1 MIPNKLSSPSYKIS
15 GIALSRDNI
24 LHIIEQLLDPLIAVC
39 ALCVIA
45 IFTEGELN
53 RPYAIL
59 SLIVFAITYPSTSKI
74 SLSQTVAIKNILFIW
89 SMQTALFVSFGL
101 ATQYIYMFPR
111 ETLIIWFISV
121 PLLQAAGY
129 LCLKKISPFII
140 KLQSPTKRAVIV
152 GMNDRANNLA
162 VKLKNSQYNS
172 IKVVGFFEDRE
183 LDRVTNDLNMPR
195 LGRIIEIATYV
206 KNHNI
211 NLIYLSLPMASQ
223 TRILNLLEDLK
234 DTTASIYFVPDM
246 FLTDLIQSR
255 IDQVDGIPIVA
266 VRETPFTGFN
276 GLLKR
281 SADLTFAIIILI
293 IISPLLLLITVAV
306 KLTSPGPVIF
316 KQRRYGLNGEE
327 ILVYKFRS
335 MTTCDNG
342 DKVIQA
348 TANDQRITKLGAFL
362 RKTSLDELPQFFNV
376 IQGRMSVV
384 GPRPHAV
391 SHNEMYRKVIKGYM
405 IRHKVKPGITGW
417 AQVNGLRGETDTL
430 DKMKTRVDYDIQY
443 LRNWSPALDTYI
455 IFRTI
460 WVVFFKGQKNAY

>member
-1 MIPNKLSSPSYKIS
+1 MIPSKLSAPSYKVS

-24 LHIIEQLLDPLIAVC
+24 LHIIEQLLDPLIAVFG
-39 ALCVIA
+39 LWVIA
-45 IFTEGELN
+45 VFTEGSLN

-59 SLIVFAITYPSTSKI
+59 SLIVFAITFPSSAKITLSKI
-74 SLSQTVAIKNILFIW
+74 DAVKSILFIW
-89 SMQTALFVSFGL
+89 AMQAGLLVTFGV
-101 ATQYIYMFPR
+101 ATQYIYMFPK
-111 ETLIIWFISV
+111 ETLIIWLTAV
-121 PLLQAAGY
+121 PILQTIGY
-129 LCLKKISPFII
+129 FSLKKISPFII
-140 KLQSPTKRAVIV
+140 KLQAPTKRAVIV
-152 GMNDRANNLA
+152 GMNDRGNKLA
-162 VKLKNSQYNS
+162 VKLQNSQYNS
-172 IKVVGFFEDRE
+172 TKVLGFFEDRE
-183 LDRVTNDLNMPR
+183 NNRTDNDLNMSI
-195 LGRIIEIATYV
+195 LGRIKDIASYV
-206 KNHNI
+206 KNHHI
-211 NLIYLSLPMASQ
+211 NVIYLSLPMASQ

-266 VRETPFTGFN
+266 VRETPFTGYN

-281 SADLTFAIIILI
+281 VADLIFAIIILI
-293 IISPLLLLITVAV
+293 IISPILLLISITV

-316 KQRRYGLNGEE
+316 KQRRYGLDGEE

-342 DKVIQA
+342 DKIVQA
-348 TANDQRITKLGAFL
+348 TSNDQRITKLGAFL

-417 AQVNGLRGETDTL
+417 AQVNGLRGETETL
-430 DKMKTRVDYDIQY
+430 DKMKARIDYDIQY

-460 WVVFFKGQKNAY
+460 WVVFFKGQENVY